1 MKRDKL
7 TMPDDDDWAAVDRI
21 DLRHYWNIVNPR
33 KWSILGLTVA
43 VGLLTTLVVFAMTP
57 IYRASATLLIES
69 QAANVVSIAEVYGL
83 DTRNQDYLA
92 TQIAIMGGRP
102 IAEAVVDSLGLAE
115 QPEFRPEH
123 RPPAMDLDWRS
134 WLPLGMQKFDWRS
147 WLPFDMQKKTD
158 PSPQNERERAIDVYL
173 DKLSIEPVRET
184 QLVRVRFDSA
194 DPNLAARV
202 ADAHAKAY
210 IASTLDARADAT
222 KSAAEWLAARV
233 DSLRKDLQASEAR
246 LQAYREQEQ
255 IVDVS
260 GLKTLPA
267 AEISNL
273 SSRLLEVRQELA
285 SAQIAYLQVTPAA
298 AQGENLLGV
307 PALLAD
313 EGMRRAREAQA
324 TAQRTVAELEKRY
337 GPSSPKL
344 IAAQSELAQADKN
357 LNNQAQNVI
366 EGIRKRYEAA
376 KSQEAAIEAAL
387 NRAGQ
392 QYQKVGRKESKLET
406 LQREVDTNR
415 QLYDLFFKRLSE
427 TSATGD
433 LATARANIVAPAVV
447 PRTPAKPQKL
457 LIVSIAALLTLL
469 FGVGVAFL
477 LASLDNTVK
486 SSKDVEEKLK
496 RPLLGMVPLLRGRAL
511 RAVRTIGKSDE
522 TRETDPRFAEAMRT
536 IRTAI
541 SLDNLDKP
549 HKIILV
555 TSTVGSEGKSILALN
570 LAIAFALAERTLL
583 IDADMRRPAVGKMLG
598 LARDAPGLSE
608 VLINNAQLPDC
619 VIGTGV
625 KGLEVIS
632 TGFIPPDP
640 LHLLSSSRMAS
651 ALKVLTHRYARIV
664 IDCPPILPVSDAALL
679 SKHADCVLYV
689 VKSDAT
695 AVPQINNGLG
705 LLERVNAPIMG
716 IVLTQFDVR
725 KADKYSDYGYG
736 GDYETYAS
744 KS

>member
-1 MKRDKL
+1 
-7 TMPDDDDWAAVDRI
+7 MPEDDDWEAGDEI
-21 DLRHYWNIVNPR
+21 DVRHYWDIINKR
-33 KWSILGLTVA
+33 KWSIIGLAVA

-69 QAANVVSIAEVYGL
+69 QAANVVSIQEIYGL
-83 DTRNQDYLA
+83 DARSQDYLA
-92 TQIAIMGGRP
+92 TQSAIMGGRP
-102 IAEAVVDSLGLAE
+102 IAEAVVDGLGLAE

-123 RPPAMDLDWRS
+123 QAPLIDLDWRS
-134 WLPLGMQKFDWRS
+134 WLPFGL
-147 WLPFDMQKKTD
+147 QKKAS
-158 PSPQNERERAIDVYL
+158 PSPQNERARAVDAYL
-173 DKLSIEPVRET
+173 DKLSIEPVRNT
-184 QLVRVRFDSA
+184 QLVLVQFDSA

-210 IASTLDARADAT
+210 IDSTLNRRADAT
-222 KSAAEWLAARV
+222 KSAAEWLGTRV
-233 DSLRKDLQASEAR
+233 DSLRKDLQASEAS

-255 IVDVS
+255 IVDVT
-260 GLKTLPA
+260 GLKSLPA

-273 SSRLLEVRQELA
+273 SSRLLEVRQVLA
-285 SAQIAYLQVTPAA
+285 SAEIAYLQVTPAA
-298 AQGENLLGV
+298 GQESDLLGV

-313 EGMRRAREAQA
+313 EGMRRAREAQEK
-324 TAQRTVAELEKRY
+324 AQQAVADLEKRY
-337 GPSSPKL
+337 GPSSPKM
-344 IAAQSELAQADKN
+344 IAAQSDLAQATKN
-357 LNNQAQNVI
+357 LNSQAQNVV
-366 EGIRKRYEAA
+366 ESIRKRYEAA
-376 KSQEAAIEAAL
+376 QSEERAIVAAL

-406 LQREVDTNR
+406 LQRAVDTNR

-433 LATARANIVAPAVV
+433 LASARASIVAPAVV
-447 PRTPAKPQKL
+447 PRVPAKPQKS
-457 LIVSIAALLTLL
+457 LIVSIATLLTLL

-486 SSKDVEEKLK
+486 NSSDVEGKIK
-496 RPLLGMVPLLRGRAL
+496 RPLLGMVPLLRDQAL
-511 RAVRTIGKSDE
+511 RAASTIGNSEE
-522 TRETDPRFAEAMRT
+522 TRDADPRFAEAMRT
-536 IRTAI
+536 VRTAI

-555 TSTVGSEGKSILALN
+555 TSAVGSEGKSVVALN
-570 LAIAFALAERTLL
+570 LALAFAHGERTLL

-608 VLINNAQLPDC
+608 LLIDNARLAEC

-625 KGLEVIS
+625 TDLDVIS
-632 TGFIPPDP
+632 TGFVPPDP
-640 LHLLSSSRMAS
+640 LHLMASSRMAN
-651 ALKVLTHRYARIV
+651 ALKVLAHSYARIV
-664 IDCPPILPVSDAALL
+664 IDCPPILPVSDAAVL

-695 AVPQINNGLG
+695 TVAQINNGLG
-705 LLERVNAPIMG
+705 LLERVNAPILG

-736 GDYETYAS
+736 GSYEAYGS

>member
-1 MKRDKL
+1 MNRSKS
-7 TMPDDDDWAAVDRI
+7 TIPEDDDWIDGDKV
-21 DLRHYWNIVNPR
+21 DLRHYWNIINPR
-33 KWSILGLTVA
+33 KWSIIGLAVA
-43 VGLLTTLVVFAMTP
+43 VGLLTALLVFAMTP

-69 QAANVVSIAEVYGL
+69 QAANVVSIQEVYGL

-92 TQIAIMGGRP
+92 TQIAIMSGRP
-102 IAEAVVDSLGLAE
+102 IAEAVVDSLGLVE

-123 RPPAMDLDWRS
+123 HPPLIDLDWRS
-134 WLPLGMQKFDWRS
+134 WLPFGMQKKAS
-147 WLPFDMQKKTD
+147 PE
-158 PSPQNERERAIDVYL
+158 PQNEHEHAVDVYL

-184 QLVRVRFDSA
+184 QLVRIQFDSA
-194 DPNLAARV
+194 DPNLAAKV

-210 IASTLDARADAT
+210 IESMLDARADAT

-233 DSLRKDLQASEAR
+233 DSLRKDLQASEAN
-246 LQAYREQEQ
+246 LQEYREQEQ
-255 IVDVS
+255 IVDVT

-273 SSRLLEVRQELA
+273 SARLLEARQERA
-285 SAQIAYLQVTPAA
+285 AAEIAYLQVTPAA
-298 AQGENLLGV
+298 GQGGGDLLGV

-313 EGMRRAREAQA
+313 EGMRRAREGQA
-324 TAQRTVAELEKRY
+324 TAQQAVAELEKRY
-337 GPSSPKL
+337 GPSNPKM
-344 IAAQSELAQADKN
+344 IAAQSELAQATAN

-376 KSQEAAIEAAL
+376 KSAEAAIVAAL

-406 LQREVDTNR
+406 LQRDVDTNR

-447 PRTPAKPQKL
+447 PRVPVKPAKL
-457 LIVSIAALLTLL
+457 RIVSIAVLLTLL

-486 SSKDVEEKLK
+486 NSKDVEEKLK
-496 RPLLGMVPLLRGRAL
+496 RPLLGRVPLLRGKAL
-511 RAVRTIGKSDE
+511 RAVSTIGKSDE
-522 TRETDPRFAEAMRT
+522 TREIDPAFAEAMRT

-555 TSTVGSEGKSILALN
+555 TSAVGSEGKSIIALN
-570 LAIAFALAERTLL
+570 LAVAFAQGERTLL
-583 IDADMRRPAVGKMLG
+583 IDADMRRPSVGNMLG
-598 LARDAPGLSE
+598 LPRDAPGLSD
-608 VLINNAQLPDC
+608 LLTNNSQLARC
-619 VIGTGV
+619 VIHTGV
-625 KGLEVIS
+625 KHLDVIL
-632 TGFIPPDP
+632 TGVTPPDP
-640 LHLLSSSRMAS
+640 LHLLSSSRMPN
-651 ALKVLTHRYARIV
+651 ALKVLGNHYPRIV

-679 SKHADCVLYV
+679 SKYAHCVLYV

-695 AVPQINNGLG
+695 AVPQITQGLG

-716 IVLTQFDVR
+716 IVLSQFDVR
-725 KADKYSDYGYG
+725 KADKY
-736 GDYETYAS
+736 GDYEYGSSYEPYAS